1 MRAQPFDDY
10 RPLLIAF
17 NLATQRGDAS
27 QGAGTIG
34 PRRKVVEA
42 RATRGKRSQHR
53 IAMRYGLVAR
63 HAQASQNVARR
74 PHHHR
79 LCVRTHHFRLYY
91 ILLSTNAARTRRTR
105 YNSARVL
112 RLDNKAIAH
121 IFYETADLMEV
132 NGDDSFRIRSYRR
145 AAEALEGH
153 PQQVSD
159 LMDEPKKLLAIPGI
173 GKGMA
178 ANIQELNREGKLTPH
193 QELLKKYRPSMLELL
208 KIQGLGPKT
217 IAMLWSAFQVSDL
230 AGVEQ
235 LARDGKLRELP
246 RMSEKTEQK
255 ILKAIEDYRRIS
267 GRFLLDE
274 ADRTAEKL
282 TEHLRHIQG
291 IDKITPAGSL
301 RRGRETVGD
310 LDVLVTGPCCVDDQ
324 QRADLIEEILRFPG
338 IVQVLAKGDNKVSFK
353 LRNGLQVDVRTL
365 SPDTYGAA
373 LQYFTGSKNHNV
385 TLRQRAL
392 KLGFTLSE
400 YGLFRLDD
408 NQRVAGATEEEIYGK
423 LNLDCI
429 PPEMRE
435 NCGEIEA
442 AAEHKLPR
450 LITID
455 DIRGEV
461 HMHTVE
467 TDGRNTIAEMA
478 EAAKARGYQYIAITD
493 HSKNLAFANGLDD
506 KRAVEHIA
514 RIHAA
519 NDQTEGITIMAGIEV
534 DILADGALDLSD
546 SVLEQMD
553 VVVASVHSA
562 FNQESGQMT
571 DRLLQ
576 AIGNGNVSILG
587 HPTGRLLLR
596 RDAYPFNMD
605 AVLKT
610 ALQNKVAMEL
620 NAYPDR
626 LDLNDVHLRMAR
638 EHGVKVVIN
647 TDAHHTTHFEKIKYG
662 ILQAR
667 RAWLT
672 PADVLNTLPEKEFR
686 QAMKRL

>member
-1 MRAQPFDDY
+1 M
-10 RPLLIAF
+10 
-17 NLATQRGDAS
+17 
-27 QGAGTIG
+27 
-34 PRRKVVEA
+34 
-42 RATRGKRSQHR
+42 
-53 IAMRYGLVAR
+53 
-63 HAQASQNVARR
+63 
-74 PHHHR
+74 
-79 LCVRTHHFRLYY
+79 
-91 ILLSTNAARTRRTR
+91 
-105 YNSARVL
+105 

-121 IFYETADLMEV
+121 VFYETADLMEV

-153 PQQVSD
+153 PQQVSE
-159 LMDEPKKLLAIPGI
+159 LLDEPKNMLGIPGI

-178 ANIQELNREGKLTPH
+178 ANIQELCREGKLSQH
-193 QELLKKYRPSMLELL
+193 QELLQKYRPSMLELL

-217 IAMLWSAFQVSDL
+217 IALLWSAFQVSDL

-246 RMSEKTEQK
+246 RMSEKSEQK

-282 TEHLRHIQG
+282 TEHLQQVEG
-291 IDKITPAGSL
+291 IEKITPAGSL

-310 LDVLVTGPCCVDDQ
+310 LDVLITGPCCMNEQ
-324 QRADLIEEILRFPG
+324 QRAALIEEILRFPG

-353 LRNGLQVDVRTL
+353 LRSGMQVDVRML
-365 SPDTYGAA
+365 PAESYGAA
-373 LQYFTGSKNHNV
+373 MQYFTGSKNHNV

-392 KLGFTLSE
+392 KMGFTLNE
-400 YGLFRLDD
+400 YGLSRLDD
-408 NQRVAGATEEEIYGK
+408 NHRVAGTTEEEIYNT
-423 LNLDCI
+423 LNLDFI
-429 PPEMRE
+429 PPELRE
-435 NCGEIEA
+435 SCGEIEA
-442 AAEHKLPR
+442 AAEHRLPK
-450 LITID
+450 LITVEEL
-455 DIRGEV
+455 RGEV

-467 TDGRNTIAEMA
+467 TDGRCTIDEMA
-478 EAAKARGYQYIAITD
+478 QAARQRGYQYIAITD

-514 RIHAA
+514 RIRAA
-519 NDQTEGITIMAGIEV
+519 NEQTEGITIMAGIEV
-534 DILADGALDLSD
+534 DILADGTLDLSD
-546 SVLEQMD
+546 AVLELMD

-562 FNQESGQMT
+562 FNQEPGQMT
-571 DRLLQ
+571 DRLLR
-576 AIGNGNVSILG
+576 AIDNQNVSILG

-596 RDAYPFNMD
+596 RDAYQFDMD
-605 AVLKT
+605 AILKA
-610 ALQNKVAMEL
+610 ALKNKVAMEL

-638 EHGVKVVIN
+638 ERGVKIVIN
-647 TDAHHTTHFEKIKYG
+647 TDAHHTSHFEKIKYG

-672 PADVLNTLPEKEFR
+672 AADVLNTLPEKEFR
-686 QAMKRL
+686 QAMKH